1 VLCAVAARCGDG
13 AGSEYEGY
21 MAERAKIKAEVRT
34 SLGSRRA
41 AAIRRQGKLP
51 AVVYGHKES
60 PVAVTFNTHEFVEN
74 LHHGHRLFDV
84 EMDGKK
90 TTLLVK
96 DLQYDHLGKNVI
108 HADMMRVDL
117 KERVR
122 ITVPIELRGTAKGA
136 AEGGIVDEHLDHL
149 EVECLVTQIPETIP
163 VSIKELALGDS
174 LHARDIALPPG
185 VTLVTNPDAL
195 VLTCHL
201 VAAAKTTEEIE
212 AEAPT
217 APEVITGRP
226 AEEEGETEQE

>member
-1 VLCAVAARCGDG
+1 
-13 AGSEYEGY
+13 
-21 MAERAKIKAEVRT
+21 
-34 SLGSRRA
+34 
-41 AAIRRQGKLP
+41 
-51 AVVYGHKES
+51 
-60 PVAVTFNTHEFVEN
+60 
-74 LHHGHRLFDV
+74 
-84 EMDGKK
+84 
-90 TTLLVK
+90 
-96 DLQYDHLGKNVI
+96 
-108 HADMMRVDL
+108 
-117 KERVR
+117 
-122 ITVPIELRGTAKGA
+122 
-136 AEGGIVDEHLDHL
+136 
-149 EVECLVTQIPETIP
+149 VTQIPETIP